1 MGLMNKA
8 GEGAQSTSIDSSTI
22 KSATSRGA
30 LWLSITSIIAAPLA
44 FYRNWVLG
52 QLGTDGG
59 VVGNFALILLL
70 VEVTTTFVM
79 FGGGTAVIYYVSR
92 LPTKNEK
99 ASFLFSYLILSVP
112 TALMFLVAIRS
123 WPQIL
128 SLLTNQSTDMS
139 VINMLVWFVPLV
151 ILSQLTIYGMSGI
164 MHFRALSLLLQLQLF
179 VVSAFGTVAYLFFPN
194 IILGDSLLVL
204 GEVVGAAFLVVILVG
219 GVSIVRELGF
229 SRLEFELPSGF
240 WRYAA
245 YVQGNTLCTFAELS
259 IDKIF
264 VLSSLGVRELGAYFV
279 LSQCAELI
287 RLVPV
292 RLGQVLLAAFSKL
305 IVEGRGQELERS
317 YSSMSRLMAVI
328 SSCCAFTMIIFS
340 QPIAAIFGSWVSQM
354 HEILIIL
361 SVLFSV
367 SSVSSI
373 NGMLILAK
381 ERTGAFLAVNTLM
394 ISVQFVLTMLLIGKY
409 SVFGV
414 VAGRLIGGVV
424 GQVGL
429 FLIVRSLL
437 DGVKLGPPNVYW
449 INQLLVVSAAVFVL
463 VFQERPLYVSLTV
476 LLAAILFSLYTIRDE
491 LRKLV
496 VGGGFRNAQI
506 P

>member
-1 MGLMNKA
+1 
-8 GEGAQSTSIDSSTI
+8 
-22 KSATSRGA
+22 
-30 LWLSITSIIAAPLA
+30 
-44 FYRNWVLG
+44 
-52 QLGTDGG
+52 
-59 VVGNFALILLL
+59 
-70 VEVTTTFVM
+70 
-79 FGGGTAVIYYVSR
+79 
-92 LPTKNEK
+92 
-99 ASFLFSYLILSVP
+99 
-112 TALMFLVAIRS
+112 
-123 WPQIL
+123 
-128 SLLTNQSTDMS
+128 
-139 VINMLVWFVPLV
+139 
-151 ILSQLTIYGMSGI
+151 
-164 MHFRALSLLLQLQLF
+164 
-179 VVSAFGTVAYLFFPN
+179 
-194 IILGDSLLVL
+194 LLVL